1 MVYKELVSQIGNL
14 FVVLADCVLS
24 STEQE
29 TIYYY
34 TGKNALS
41 KEGKINN

>member
-1 MVYKELVSQIGNL
+1 MVYDELVSQIGNL

-24 STEQE
+24 STAQE

-34 TGKNALS
+34 TGEKKLCQ
-41 KEGKINN
+41 KEAR

>member
-1 MVYKELVSQIGNL
+1 MVYNELVSQIGNL

-24 STEQE
+24 STAQE

-34 TGKNALS
+34 IGKKALS
-41 KEGKINN
+41 KGGKINN